1 MSTLI
6 YLLVVVI
13 AVTVLEWLI
22 MKLPN
27 PPVPPIAN
35 QIAET
40 VILIFAIIAVF
51 EVLTGGGGFPRIG

>member
-1 MSTLI
+1 LI

-22 MKLPN
+22 AKLPN
-27 PPVPPIAN
+27 PPVPPIAK

-40 VILIFAIIAVF
+40 VILILAVISVV
-51 EVLTGGGGFPRIG
+51 EILTGSGSFTRIG